1 MLVVLGIERIV
12 PDFGE
17 GTLRRF
23 GAPAANIC
31 VRLASLS
38 HNNHQRSVRRQND
51 WFIENNVLSVKVRA
65 DRFHYETLRRNEP
78 ALKPFRAWTS
88 RRFAQ

>member
-1 MLVVLGIERIV
+1 
-12 PDFGE
+12 
-17 GTLRRF
+17 
-23 GAPAANIC
+23 
-31 VRLASLS
+31 
-38 HNNHQRSVRRQND
+38 
-51 WFIENNVLSVKVRA
+51 VLSVKVRA